1 MEGGAVKGDKD
12 ERDEEGEG
20 GNHADKKDSDEF
32 EVVEE
37 APVRIMVYQQC
48 FWTSGMLGQSV

>member
-12 ERDEEGEG
+12 ERDEEREG
-20 GNHADKKDSDEF
+20 SNYADKKDSDEF

-37 APVRIMVYQQC
+37 APVRIMV
-48 FWTSGMLGQSV
+48 

>member
-12 ERDEEGEG
+12 KRDEEGERC
-20 GNHADKKDSDEF
+20 NYADKKDSNEF

-37 APVRIMVYQQC
+37 APIRNGILVV
-48 FWTSGMLGQSV
+48 FLD